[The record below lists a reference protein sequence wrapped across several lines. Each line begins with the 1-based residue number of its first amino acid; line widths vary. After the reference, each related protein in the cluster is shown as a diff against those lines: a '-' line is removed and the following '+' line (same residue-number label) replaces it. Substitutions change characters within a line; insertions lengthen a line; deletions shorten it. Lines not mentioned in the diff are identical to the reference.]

1 MYRFFNSY
9 TDVGAPSFVKFA
21 RLAGF
26 TLEELESFRKH
37 TKFDRAWRECS
48 EIRRDYLIDMALTK
62 RHDPSFTKY
71 LLSLDEEG
79 DEGLSEL
86 EMTLEVV

>member
-1 MYRFFNSY
+1 
-9 TDVGAPSFVKFA
+9 
-21 RLAGF
+21 
-26 TLEELESFRKH
+26 
-37 TKFDRAWRECS
+37 
-48 EIRRDYLIDMALTK
+48 MALTK